1 MATNTNLIRTPVYV
15 GAGVNETY
23 VKGDKFVPFS
33 YDVVS
38 GKTWLSGRELPTN
51 VVVIYFEAG
60 KHEFTANDRQPPTLN
75 IVSQHL
81 WEIDEKI
88 NKIEN
93 LSLSPEKAL
102 LLSLLVS
109 LSVAL
114 LASVWRKARA

>member
-1 MATNTNLIRTPVYV
+1 MSNNTNLIRTPVYV
-15 GAGVNETY
+15 GAGTNETY
-23 VKGDKFVPFS
+23 VKGDKYVPFS

-60 KHEFTANDRQPPTLN
+60 KHEFTAKDKQPPSLTL
-75 IVSQHL
+75 VAQHL

-102 LLSLLVS
+102 VLSLLVS
-109 LSVAL
+109 VSVAL
-114 LASVWRKARA
+114 FASVWRKARV